1 MVKTPLTYDDRHGVV
16 YDASG
21 ERIFETNML
30 LTSGDDVNDLV
41 KRINMHDELMRT
53 LCDIQ
58 QMCIGDIAMGY
69 KLEAETIGPMISA
82 ATGLTAPELVERC
95 K

>member
-1 MVKTPLTYDDRHGVV
+1 MIKTPVSYEDRFGTIVDADGDIIMYDVSDN
-16 YDASG
+16 
-21 ERIFETNML
+21 I
-30 LTSGDDVNDLV
+30 GDEIAG
-41 KRINMHDELMRT
+41 RINMHNKLMRA

-69 KLEAETIGPMISA
+69 KLEAETIGQLISA
-82 ATGLTAPELVERC
+82 ATGLTASELLEKC

>member
-1 MVKTPLTYDDRHGVV
+1 MIKTPVSYEDLFSNIWDADGDIILYDVPDNIGC
-16 YDASG
+16 
-21 ERIFETNML
+21 EIE
-30 LTSGDDVNDLV
+30 
-41 KRINMHDELMRT
+41 KRINMHDELMRV

-69 KLEAETIGPMISA
+69 KLEAETIGQLISA
-82 ATGLTAPELVERC
+82 ATGLTAPELMEKC

>member
-1 MVKTPLTYDDRHGVV
+1 MIKTPVSYEDRFNRIGDADGDIILYDVSDNIG
-16 YDASG
+16 YEIA
-21 ERIFETNML
+21 E
-30 LTSGDDVNDLV
+30 
-41 KRINMHDELMRT
+41 RINMHDDLMRA

-69 KLEAETIGPMISA
+69 KLEAETIGQLISA
-82 ATGLTAPELVERC
+82 ATGLTAPELLEKC

>member
-1 MVKTPLTYDDRHGVV
+1 MIKTPVYYRIDSENMYDSKGGFIAHI
-16 YDASG
+16 SK
-21 ERIFETNML
+21 L
-30 LTSGDDVNDLV
+30 DVATDMKN
-41 KRINMHDELMRT
+41 RINMHNKLMRA

-69 KLEAETIGPMISA
+69 KLEAETICQLISA
-82 ATGLTAPELVERC
+82 ATGLTAPELLEKC